1 MSFIK
6 FTEEKTDKIFWPYVI
21 GIIIGLCMFII
32 IIIMSF
38 KYFNCM
44 QKFKK
49 CMQKFKN
56 PYFDPDPVIQALYIL
71 DNKLNIKS

>member
-38 KYFNCM
+38 KYF
-44 QKFKK
+44 K
-49 CMQKFKN
+49 CMQKFNK
-56 PYFDPDPVIQALYIL
+56 PYFDPELVIQALGIL